1 MQENQD
7 LVVGTPE
14 VNGTQPSATTV
25 APAPEAQA
33 EKLLSQH
40 EVNSLVGGAKQKGF
54 EKGYAQALAEAQ
66 AKAQA
71 QQQAQ
76 QAQQPVQPAQTTQ
89 PQALSDEERIRQIAA
104 QEFENH
110 ARALQERALREQQE
124 KQGQQ
129 IAAQLAAK
137 VSSAAEKYPD
147 FNEVVKDVDYVNNFP
162 DILSLSNTVD
172 NSGDVLYDLAKNP
185 SKIATLRQF
194 MRDLPPH
201 LVQKEMLKMSES
213 IKANQAALN
222 FSSSPA
228 PLAPIKPSNTGTDN
242 GKIRSVSDY
251 RKQFAGIG

>member
-7 LVVGTPE
+7 LGL
-14 VNGTQPSATTV
+14 GTQEVKATQPAATTV
-25 APAPEAQA
+25 APSIEPQA

-71 QQQAQ
+71 QQ
-76 QAQQPVQPAQTTQ
+76 PTQPAQPVTQ
-89 PQALSDEERIRQIAA
+89 PQALSDEDRIRQIAA

-110 ARALQERALREQQE
+110 ARALREKALQEQQE
-124 KQGQQ
+124 AHGQQ
-129 IAAQLAAK
+129 IAKQLAAK
-137 VSSAAEKYPD
+137 VSIAAEKYPD
-147 FNEVVKDVDYVNNFP
+147 FNDVVKEVDYVNNFP

-185 SKIATLRQF
+185 GKIATLRQYI
-194 MRDLPPH
+194 RDLPAN
-201 LVQKEMLKMSES
+201 LVQKEILRMSES
-213 IKANQAALN
+213 IKANQNALN
-222 FSSSPA
+222 ATSAPS

-242 GKIRSVSDY
+242 GKIKSAADY